1 MWGTLFGFV
10 FIISV
15 AMSLAA
21 IRLGFW
27 HTAKCSARLR
37 YRTIWYG
44 LALPCWWPVPTRP
57 PSFPTVERC
66 MSQDEKCK
74 GLPCECGELQQL
86 AVSLTTAP
94 REAVEEP
101 P

>member
-15 AMSLAA
+15 AMGLAA

-37 YRTIWYG
+37 YRTVCQG
-44 LALPCWWPVPTRP
+44 LALSCRRPVPTP
-57 PSFPTVERC
+57 PSSFPTVERC
-66 MSQDEKCK
+66 MSQDEKRS
-74 GLPCECGELQQL
+74 PCECSELQQL
-86 AVSLTTAP
+86 AASLTTAL